1 MSIVQSG
8 FDLGGTYNGTPAP
21 VMQTLASN
29 YVDFTTGANQGWAQQ
44 YLPELIEAEAEVFG
58 NRTLSGFLSQVG
70 AEEGCASDYVVW
82 SEQGRLHLKYSGALK
97 GNQAD
102 ASADYSAANS
112 IVDGLGTN
120 ALRVG
125 DTVLVSSAA
134 KNVTIAAYVASTFND
149 QDANNVGGAITL
161 IAGEVALIPFGSDS
175 SIKAALGWADGAGDN
190 DPIVITVYGS
200 EYKKGVTGRTD
211 SVEPSFLSRKNKMM
225 ILKDLYE
232 VSGSD
237 ASQIG
242 WVEVSGENGQTG
254 YMWYLKAEG
263 ETRSRFADYTEMAM
277 IETVDATNTTLTG
290 GDIQGSEGYFAA
302 LDNRGIIASGL
313 DAADDAATALTEF
326 DNILKEFDK
335 QGAIEEYMMF
345 VNRDVALTIDDML
358 AGVNHYGATG
368 TSFGVFNNSEDMALN
383 LGFSGFRRGS
393 YDFYKTDWK
402 YLNDQTAR
410 GAFSGDTNN
419 VRGTFVPAGVS
430 TVYDQSLGRN
440 LKRPFLHVRF
450 RASQTENRKMK
461 TWITGSVGA
470 ATSDLDAMQVNFL
483 SERCLIVQGANNFV
497 LLKG

>member
-1 MSIVQSG
+1 MSITQSG

-21 VMQTLASN
+21 IMQTLASN
-29 YVDFTTGANQGWAQQ
+29 YVDFTTGSSQGWAQQ

-70 AEEGCASDYVVW
+70 AEESCASDYVVW
-82 SEQGRLHLKYSGALK
+82 SEQGRLHLKYEGLLK
-97 GNQAD
+97 GNNNTSA
-102 ASADYSAANS
+102 ADYSAANS
-112 IVDGLGTN
+112 IIDGLGSN
-120 ALRVG
+120 ALRIG
-125 DTVLVSSAA
+125 DTILVSSAA
-134 KNVTIAAYVASTFND
+134 KNKTVAAYVASID
-149 QDANNVGGAITL
+149 GDEDAANLGGAIAL
-161 IAGEVALIPFGSDS
+161 AAGEVAVIPFATDG
-175 SIKAALGWADGAGDN
+175 SIKDALGWANGAGDN

-200 EYKKGVTGRTD
+200 EYQKGVTGRLN

-263 ETRSRFADYTEMAM
+263 ETRSRFADYTEMSM
-277 IETVDATNTTLTG
+277 IEAVDATNTTLTG
-290 GDIQGSEGYFAA
+290 GNIQGSEGYFAA
-302 LDNRGIIASGL
+302 LEDRGIIASGL

-335 QGAIEEYMMF
+335 QGSIEEYMMF

-358 AGVNHYGATG
+358 AGMNKYGTGG
-368 TSFGVFNNSEDMALN
+368 TSYGVFNNSEDMALN

-410 GAFSGDTNN
+410 GAFSSDDNN

-440 LKRPFLHVRF
+440 LKRPFLHTRF